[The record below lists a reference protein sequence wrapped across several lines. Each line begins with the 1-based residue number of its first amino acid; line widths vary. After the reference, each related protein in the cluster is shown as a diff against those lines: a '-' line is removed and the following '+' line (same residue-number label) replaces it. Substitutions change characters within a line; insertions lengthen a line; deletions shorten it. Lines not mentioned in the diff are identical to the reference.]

1 MKFSMKPFATGT
13 RGRMAELP
21 IHVTTTPEE
30 KPTMTTT
37 PYRPQVSLQ
46 SVSIVDAQYAVVGVS
61 HDGHRGILSWHS
73 YEFVAKRAAIEMRKA
88 GGKATVFPAPQGDTK
103 TFDPVVK
110 AIVNGLPWH

>member
-1 MKFSMKPFATGT
+1 MKFSMKPFGAGT
-13 RGRMAELP
+13 RGRMAERPLTP
-21 IHVTTTPEE
+21 AAAPEE
-30 KPTMTTT
+30 KSTMTTT

-88 GGKATVFPAPQGDTK
+88 GGKATVFAAPQGDTS